1 MFAFRYACRI
11 NKYANTRSCKQ
22 LSKRNGS
29 SANLST
35 ANTRSMQRDAIA
47 ASRLNATA
55 VIRSTANTS
64 SCKQLATNA
73 TASAWRGACRGAR
86 QALRKEMRQ
95 RLDAQ
100 TQTHVAASSS
110 QGDATAAG
118 RPTAN
123 TCSCNHSQ
131 RDATAASSPVANTC
145 SCKQLAK

>member
-1 MFAFRYACRI
+1 MQTHVAASSSQREMGQRLTSQPQTPVA
-11 NKYANTRSCKQ
+11 ANS
-22 LSKRNGS
+22 L
-29 SANLST
+29 
-35 ANTRSMQRDAIA
+35 QRDATA

-55 VIRSTANTS
+55 AIRSTANTS
-64 SCKQLATNA
+64 SCKQLANNA
-73 TASAWRGACRGAR
+73 TAAAGPGACQRAR